1 MIEYGELNDW
11 LRAAAEDAALIVLLE
26 KRAVDFVER
35 ETLRHFG
42 ATAVFTD
49 VYTGTGTNTLW
60 LRNAP
65 SALTTVK
72 YRQGVGDDWISIL
85 TGDDD
90 GWELD
95 GYRVRRN
102 RGYRWSQLEEFQI
115 IYSFG
120 YTANAEPGDI
130 RQVVLDLT
138 KWAYDTRDQTAG
150 LISEQVGPERYT
162 RAQFNRGL
170 SDMPWIGETLARWTW
185 RRAA

>member
-1 MIEYGELNDW
+1 LIEYAELADW
-11 LRAAAEDAALIVLLE
+11 VKPDADDAATLVLLE
-26 KRAVDFVER
+26 KRAVDYVER

-42 ATAVFTD
+42 ATETFTD
-49 VYTGTGTNTLW
+49 IYAGTGTNTLW

-72 YRQGVGDDWISIL
+72 YRQGVGDSWVSIL

-102 RGYRWSQLEEFQI
+102 RGYVWDRAEEFQI
-115 IYSFG
+115 IYDFG
-120 YTANAEPGDI
+120 YAANAEPGDI
-130 RQVVLDLT
+130 RQAVLDLT
-138 KWAYDTRDQTAG
+138 KWAFDNRAMSAG
-150 LISEQVGPERYT
+150 LISEQIGPERYT
-162 RAQFNRGL
+162 RATFGRGL
-170 SDMPWIGETLARWTW
+170 DDMPWVRETLARWTW